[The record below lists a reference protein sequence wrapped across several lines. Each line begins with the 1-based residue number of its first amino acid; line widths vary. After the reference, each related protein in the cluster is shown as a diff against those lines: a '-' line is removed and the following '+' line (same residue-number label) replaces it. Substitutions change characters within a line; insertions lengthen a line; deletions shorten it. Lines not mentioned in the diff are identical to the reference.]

1 MTQGKLFRIGDLVAR
16 RAETRAGPALGIV
29 VDSSLSPYDYRVFSV
44 KSGNSEHT
52 PITKLWEGY
61 EIWDCVELRTR

>member
-29 VDSSLSPYDYRVFSV
+29 VDSSLSPYDYRIFSV
-44 KSGNSEHT
+44 KSGNSEYT
-52 PITKLWEGY
+52 PITKLWEPY
-61 EIWDCVELRTR
+61 EIWDSIELRTR